1 MKEMF
6 NFPQKKGK
14 NYIST
19 SNEKIVV
26 QLNEIKIKN
35 FNNLNNNNDYYIECI
50 IPINNNND
58 NINIIKDID
67 NNAKTTLIN
76 NYNDWFDSDNEDN
89 IEEIINNIYINSYN
103 IDENNITL
111 LLTNKIG
118 TDIII
123 NDEEKENYELIE
135 YINNNKKNKNN
146 IINIEIIFLGI
157 YINKSNII
165 NKWAIKYINID
176 NLEENNY
183 IDWNK
188 KEIEEEWHY
197 DIINYEEEINRKINN
212 LSNNLNNVK
221 ILYKEIINENNIKT
235 WENKLNKLKTLI
247 LKK

>member
-1 MKEMF
+1 MF

-35 FNNLNNNNDYYIECI
+35 FNNLNNINDYYIECI

-76 NYNDWFDSDNEDN
+76 NYNEWFDSDNEDN

-123 NDEEKENYELIE
+123 NDEEKEHYELIE

>member
-76 NYNDWFDSDNEDN
+76 NYNEWFDSDNEDN

-103 IDENNITL
+103 IDDNNITL

-123 NDEEKENYELIE
+123 NDEEKEHYELIE

>member
-1 MKEMF
+1 MF

>member
-1 MKEMF
+1 MF

-14 NYIST
+14 NHIST

-76 NYNDWFDSDNEDN
+76 NYNEWFDSDNEDN

-123 NDEEKENYELIE
+123 NDEEKEHYELIE